1 MKNRKRVPFVI
12 CPDIRDLNGAKPWER
27 ECPYNHPLPLNY
39 TPNISIAVS
48 RGNVKIELVASNY
61 LNLKV
66 QNHRRPEE
74 RLHNKVRG
82 GERAEKVEEGQGL
95 SKKFKGG

>member
-1 MKNRKRVPFVI
+1 MKNTKIMPFVI
-12 CPDIRDLNGAKPWER
+12 LPDIVDLNGAKPWER
-27 ECPYNHPLPLNY
+27 ECPYNPSAPNY
-39 TPNISIAVS
+39 TSNISITIS
-48 RGNVKIELVASNY
+48 RGNVKIELVFYNY

-66 QNHRRPEE
+66 QNHRRPEK

-82 GERAEKVEEGQGL
+82 GKRAEKAEEVQIL